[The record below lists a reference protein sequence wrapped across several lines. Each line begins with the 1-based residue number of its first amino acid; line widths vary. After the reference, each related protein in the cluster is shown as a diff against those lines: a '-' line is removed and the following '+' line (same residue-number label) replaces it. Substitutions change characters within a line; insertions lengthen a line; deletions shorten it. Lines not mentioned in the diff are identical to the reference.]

1 MATITKYLTPFLGSV
16 SVTATSTGQDIFT
29 LLSAIRTNLPH
40 KCCYLAI
47 QLDTTAGSASLYI
60 GNSDVSATICGV
72 NLSANQAQQVYA
84 FDSNLLVLDHI
95 FLVSST
101 GTVQVNLTVVV
112 R

>member
-1 MATITKYLTPFLGSV
+1 MATLTGTLTPFMGSV

-29 LLSAIRTNLPH
+29 LLSAIRTKLPH

-47 QLDTTAGSASLYI
+47 QADTTAGSASIYV
-60 GNSDVSATICGV
+60 GNSDVSATICGA
-72 NLSANQAQQVYA
+72 NLSGNQAQFVYA
-84 FDSNLLVLDHI
+84 FDSNLLILDQI

-101 GTVQVNLTVVV
+101 GTVQCNITVVV